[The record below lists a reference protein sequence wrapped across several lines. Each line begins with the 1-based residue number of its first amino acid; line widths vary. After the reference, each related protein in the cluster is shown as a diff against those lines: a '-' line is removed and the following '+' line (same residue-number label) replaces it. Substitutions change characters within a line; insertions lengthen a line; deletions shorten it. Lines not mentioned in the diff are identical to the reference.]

1 MDVYFRW
8 SRIATI
14 VTRIG
19 IFGEA
24 RQDSQQDSQDT
35 SQDYKNSHQ
44 NDQYGTQ
51 DDYGLQKDGQ
61 NSQYCGQNSSQDD
74 QYSQDIQEDKHFYF
88 DPKRLTEAQC
98 CKRQL

>member
-1 MDVYFRW
+1 MISTTFITAANDSMMGEQCGKMTKKFPNPQ
-8 SRIATI
+8 
-14 VTRIG
+14 
-19 IFGEA
+19 IFPQAASERLDLFSCLG
-24 RQDSQQDSQDT
+24 
-35 SQDYKNSHQ
+35 
-44 NDQYGTQ
+44 
-51 DDYGLQKDGQ
+51 YGLQKDGQ